1 MFTVTKC
8 ETLPA
13 EFDTLFDQS
22 LTAMKSGTFDW
33 ALVGNPE
40 TDGAKKQAV
49 RELFQLF
56 VNTPDTRVSYWEK
69 DGHPIELAAGRKD
82 PSDPNYI
89 IFELVLYGA
98 DAGGSKSWMHENA
111 YLLAQRDYT
120 KDVLGLAG
128 YKASCVRNGSVHQYH
143 TSRAPSSNLYTL
155 SAEDTSDN
163 VVTLKFT
170 YL

>member
-40 TDGAKKQAV
+40 TDEAKKQAV

-56 VNTPDTRVSYWEK
+56 VNTPVTTVLMWQK
-69 DGHPIELAAGRKD
+69 DGHVVELAAGRED
-82 PSDPNYI
+82 PEDSGFM

-98 DAGGSKSWMHENA
+98 DAGGSKSWIHDPA
-111 YLLAQRDYT
+111 YIDKQREYITDG
-120 KDVLGLAG
+120 LGLLG
-128 YKASCVRNGSVHQYH
+128 YKAAVVRDRLVHQYQ
-143 TSRAPSSNLYTL
+143 ANKPVGANPYTL
-155 SAEDTSDN
+155 TVEETSDT

-170 YL
+170 YI